1 MSSYYQKNKEKLLNR
16 AKNITKITKKDW
28 ENKQEINIENYLTK
42 KKTQRERME
51 EIDIKICLKKI
62 NKDYKNIKKIT
73 VKKKN
78 LRKKLLY
85 FFLYMV

>member
-1 MSSYYQKNKEKLLNR
+1 
-16 AKNITKITKKDW
+16 
-28 ENKQEINIENYLTK
+28 
-42 KKTQRERME
+42 ME

-73 VKKKN
+73 VKKKK

>member
-16 AKNITKITKKDW
+16 ANNIMKITKKDW

-73 VKKKN
+73 VKKIY

-85 FFLYMV
+85 FFLYTV

>member
-16 AKNITKITKKDW
+16 ANNITKITKKDW

>member
-1 MSSYYQKNKEKLLNR
+1 
-16 AKNITKITKKDW
+16 
-28 ENKQEINIENYLTK
+28 
-42 KKTQRERME
+42 ME

-62 NKDYKNIKKIT
+62 NKDYKNIKKNT

>member
-1 MSSYYQKNKEKLLNR
+1 
-16 AKNITKITKKDW
+16 
-28 ENKQEINIENYLTK
+28 
-42 KKTQRERME
+42 ME

-73 VKKKN
+73 VKKIY

-85 FFLYMV
+85 FFLYTV

>member
-1 MSSYYQKNKEKLLNR
+1 
-16 AKNITKITKKDW
+16 
-28 ENKQEINIENYLTK
+28 
-42 KKTQRERME
+42 ME

-78 LRKKLLY
+78 LRKKLLH